1 MSETT
6 SKLLED
12 RIVAIVDRV
21 RALAAERDVLRGEIE
36 AMKTRLDRHERENDR
51 LRAVLEEAVHE
62 LRQE

>member
-6 SKLLED
+6 SKVLED

-21 RALAAERDVLRGEIE
+21 KALAAERDVLRGEIE
-36 AMKTRLDRHERENDR
+36 AMKSRLDQHERENDR
-51 LRAVLEEAVHE
+51 LRTVLEEAVRE